1 MNLLSSGKCLKIKCL
16 LVCISYLWLFKKK
29 NPKQMRRL
37 KEYIKVIFGKTKALF
52 TNLNLSY
59 VLE

>member
-1 MNLLSSGKCLKIKCL
+1 MPQNEVFVGVHI
-16 LVCISYLWLFKKK
+16 LFVVVLRKKK
-29 NPKQMRRL
+29 KQMRRL
-37 KEYIKVIFGKTKALF
+37 KEYIKIIFGKTKALF